1 MKQLAPVLTLIATA
15 LFLLSPFVTPPFT
28 GFDPARFP
36 VPQINP
42 PVQPAGYAFAIWG
55 LIYLWLAV
63 LALTGAT
70 ARRADPAWQG
80 IHLPLTLSLGPGAL
94 WLWVA
99 GFAPVAASALIVWML
114 ACALWALARAPMTD
128 RWLLQAP
135 IAIYAGWLTAAAH
148 VSAGVVLGGHGW
160 LSSDAAA
167 LLALASALALALLVL
182 RARPQA
188 PEYGL
193 TVIWAL
199 VGVMVGNLDGSALV
213 FWAAGAALATL
224 AALLIWRA
232 MSGQRA
238 RAL

>member
-1 MKQLAPVLTLIATA
+1 MQNKLPFLTLLATA
-15 LFLLSPFVTPPFT
+15 LFLVSPFVTDPFT

-36 VPQINP
+36 VPQFNP

-63 LALTGAT
+63 LAIT
-70 ARRADPAWQG
+70 AVTKRRADRAWQG
-80 IHLPLTLSLGPGAL
+80 VHQPLILSLGPGAL
-94 WLWVA
+94 WLSIA
-99 GFAPVAASALIVWML
+99 GFAPVVASVLIVWML
-114 ACALWALARAPMTD
+114 ACALWALARAPQTD
-128 RWLLQAP
+128 RWLVQAP

-148 VSAGVVLGGHGW
+148 VSLGVVLGGYGW

-167 LLALASALALALLVL
+167 LLALASALALTLLVL

-199 VGVMVGNLDGSALV
+199 AGVMVGNLDGSALV
-213 FWAAGAALATL
+213 FWAAGAALVTV

-232 MSGQRA
+232 LTGQRA

>member
-28 GFDPARFP
+28 GFDPTRFP
-36 VPQINP
+36 VPQVNP

-63 LALTGAT
+63 LAVTGAT
-70 ARRADPAWQG
+70 SRRADPVWTG

-99 GFAPVAASALIVWML
+99 GFAPITASVLILWML
-114 ACALWALARAPMTD
+114 GCALWALARAPQTD

-148 VSAGVVLGGHGW
+148 VSAGVVLGGYGW
-160 LSSDAAA
+160 LSSEAAA
-167 LLALASALALALLVL
+167 LLALASALGVTLVVL

-199 VGVMVGNLDGSALV
+199 VGVMVGNLDGSILV
-213 FWAAGAALATL
+213 FWAAGAALTAI
-224 AALLIWRA
+224 AALLLWRA
-232 MSGQRA
+232 LTGQRA